1 MSQPAPTRHA
11 VAVHAEDTATLHE
24 IVRTRPGDYGCR
36 PRAVP
41 HDRRGFALHAI
52 LTPQEHAALRNAGHE
67 VERLADILSP
77 NRRAAATIGA
87 GDRFDGGRV
96 APRGLGS
103 RAEGESQDLGG
114 IMNVD
119 EIDSA
124 MQGLVNEYGISTFT
138 APNPTHEGAGGG
150 GGGLLGGIDPQ
161 RYHVYFTA
169 GVHARER
176 GGPDNIIYFVADLLY
191 AQRHGVGLTYGARSY
206 SHADV
211 LKALSSGIVFFPL
224 VNPDGVRY
232 DQQTDVL
239 WRKNRNPASAVPGN
253 PDSIG
258 VDINRN
264 YDFLWDFRTHFDPS
278 ITGSTALASDNP
290 GEETFHGTA
299 AFSEPETRNV
309 AWVFDQFPRVRWYMD
324 IHSAAGD
331 LLYTWGDDDDQSSD
345 PGQTFTNATWDGRRG
360 VLGVQDYREWIE
372 EADLGTVSRVARRA
386 AAAMHGVGKRP
397 YRPEQAVG
405 LYATSGTSDDY
416 AFSRHVVNPG
426 LNKVYGFTME
436 FGHPTNFYPTTP
448 EFHDNV
454 IDTAAGFM
462 EFCLAAVDNGLT

>member
-1 MSQPAPTRHA
+1 MSQPARSRHA
-11 VAVHAEDTATLHE
+11 VAIHADDTATLHE

-36 PRAVP
+36 PRALP

-52 LTPQEHAALRNAGHE
+52 LTPDEHAALRAAGHD
-67 VERLADILSP
+67 VELLTDTLSLD
-77 NRRAAATIGA
+77 RRAAATIGK
-87 GDRFDGGRV
+87 GDRFDGGTI

-103 RAEGESQDLGG
+103 RGDGDDRDLGG
-114 IMNVD
+114 VMNVD
-119 EIDSA
+119 EIGSA
-124 MQGLVNEYGISTFT
+124 VQGLVNEYGIATFST
-138 APNPTHEGAGGG
+138 PNPTHEGAGGVG
-150 GGGLLGGIDPQ
+150 GIVGGIDPD

-176 GGPDNIIYFVADLLY
+176 GGPDNIIYFIADLLY
-191 AQRHGVGLTYGARSY
+191 AQRHGGGLTYGARSY
-206 SHADV
+206 SAADV
-211 LKALSSGIVFFPL
+211 AKALSAGIVFFPL

-232 DQQTDVL
+232 DQQTDLL
-239 WRKNRNPASAVPGN
+239 WRKNRNPASAVAGN

-264 YDFLWDFRTHFDPS
+264 YDFLWDFRALFDPS
-278 ITGSTALASDNP
+278 VTGSTALASDDP

-309 AWVFDQFPRVRWYMD
+309 AWVLDRFPRLRWYMD

-331 LLYTWGDDDDQSSD
+331 LLYPWGDDNDQTGD
-345 PGQTFTNATWDGRRG
+345 PAQSFTNPAWDGRRG
-360 VLGVQDYREWIE
+360 VLGVQDYREWIG
-372 EADLGTVSRVARRA
+372 EADLSTVSRVARRV

-397 YRPEQAVG
+397 YLPEQAVG
-405 LYATSGTSDDY
+405 LYATSGTADDY
-416 AFSRHVVNPG
+416 AFSRHITNRD

-436 FGHPTNFYPTTP
+436 FGHPTNFYPTVT

-462 EFCLAAVDNGLT
+462 EFCLAAVDSGLG